1 MKHLQDFIITEERFS
16 YTWENA
22 FICAI
27 KSIEDEKK
35 AQDIMKKWF
44 DDEDSARPLRTFL
57 FRMGFDPKSDSPED
71 MYNSIKELPMDD
83 KYNLGK

>member
-1 MKHLQDFIITEERFS
+1 MKQLQNFINEERFG

-35 AQDIMKKWF
+35 AKDIIAKWF
-44 DDEDSARPLRTFL
+44 DDEDSARQLRMFL
-57 FRMGFDPKSDSPED
+57 FRLSHDPKSNSVED
-71 MYNSIKELPMDD
+71 LFNAIKELPMSD
-83 KYNLGK
+83 KYILG

>member
-1 MKHLQDFIITEERFS
+1 MKQLGEYITEQRFG

-27 KSIEDEKK
+27 KCVEEKK
-35 AQDIMKKWF
+35 ALEIMKKWF
-44 DDEDSARPLRTFL
+44 NDEESARGLRTFL
-57 FRMGFDPKSDSPED
+57 FRLGYDPKSASPED
-71 MYNSIKELPMDD
+71 IYNSIKELPMDD

>member
-1 MKHLQDFIITEERFS
+1 MKSFNDFITEERFG

-27 KSIEDEKK
+27 KSVEEKK
-35 AQDIMKKWF
+35 AQEIMKKWF
-44 DDEDSARPLRTFL
+44 DDEDSARLLRMFL
-57 FRMGFDPKSDSPED
+57 CRMGFDPKSDSPED

>member
-1 MKHLQDFIITEERFS
+1 MKQLNEFITEQKFG

-35 AQDIMKKWF
+35 AKDIITKWF

-57 FRMGFDPKSDSPED
+57 FRLSHDPKSDSPED
-71 MYNSIKELPMDD
+71 LFNAIKELPMDA
-83 KYNLGK
+83 KYNLG

>member
-1 MKHLQDFIITEERFS
+1 MKQLQKFITEERFG

-27 KSIEDEKK
+27 KCVEEKK
-35 AQDIMKKWF
+35 AQEIIKKWF
-44 DDEDSARPLRTFL
+44 DNEDSARPLRMFL

-71 MYNSIKELPMDD
+71 IYNSIKEMPMDN